1 MWIERLVIFV
11 ALASHAHAVDFTR
24 DVRPILASKC
34 YACHGPDEESREADL
49 RLDMP
54 AKHFDAKTFL
64 DRITTSNPDDVM
76 PPPKSPKPLTTAEKD
91 VLRQW
96 IAAGAKYE
104 PHWAFQPI
112 RKPEVP
118 GFKFQV
124 TSSEESSASRE
135 TLNLKPETHP
145 IDSFIRAGLKK
156 HGLQPAPRANA
167 STLIRRLYLD
177 LIGLPPPSDLSVPS
191 DLSDSFY
198 AALVDRLLADPRF
211 GERWGRHWLDMARY
225 ADSNGFLGDGLRPN
239 AYRYRDWVI
248 QAFNNDMPY
257 DEFTIQQIAG
267 DLTDAPAGTGFH
279 RNAALNTE
287 AGVDKEEAR
296 YQNLVDRVN
305 TTARVW
311 MGLTIGCAQCHTHKY
326 DPITIRDYYS
336 FYAFFDNTED
346 RDDTKTK
353 APLLVEVSK
362 DRRQTYVHLAGDYTR
377 RGPDVIPAT
386 LSALPAQAGNTRLEL
401 AKWIV
406 SPQNPLTARVAV
418 NHIWSKLFGYGLV
431 RTPDDFGTSGE
442 APSHPELLDHL
453 ASEFMRTG
461 WSRKQL
467 IKHIV
472 MSETYRQSS
481 AIYDLRFTTYDLPE
495 AANADASEII
505 SHKSIVINRVD
516 PLNKLL
522 SRQNRVRLDA
532 EVLRDSA
539 LAVSG
544 LLKPSIG
551 GPSFRP
557 PLPED
562 VFDVGRSSNW
572 QASPGDEIYRRSLYI
587 ITLRSVLYPTLTT
600 FDAPD
605 AADACVRRE
614 RSNTP
619 LQALTMMN
627 DGVFV
632 EAAQALAL
640 RALREG
646 TNPLEKLFRIVL
658 NRNPRPEELSRLQT
672 FHDEQKARVQKSG
685 PTALQVLGA
694 HQKAISSAQATEA
707 ATLVAVARVLMNL
720 DEFINRE

>member
-1 MWIERLVIFV
+1 MWIERLIIIA
-11 ALASHAHAVDFTR
+11 ALAIHAHAVDFTR

-54 AKHFDAKTFL
+54 AEHFDTKTFL
-64 DRITTSNPDDVM
+64 HRITTTDPDDVM

-96 IAAGAKYE
+96 IDAGAKYE

-112 RKPEVP
+112 K
-118 GFKFQV
+118 QS
-124 TSSEESSASRE
+124 TS
-135 TLNLKPETHP
+135 HHD
-145 IDSFIRAGLKK
+145 IDSFIRAELKK

-167 STLIRRLYLD
+167 TTLIRRLYLD
-177 LIGLPPPSDLSVPS
+177 LIGLPPPSDLSAPS
-191 DLSDSFY
+191 DLSDSSY
-198 AALVDRLLADPRF
+198 VALVDKLLADPRF

-248 QAFNNDMPY
+248 QAFNEDMPY
-257 DEFTIQQIAG
+257 DEFTLAQIAG
-267 DLTDAPAGTGFH
+267 DLLDNRKPRTENRERSLGTGFH

-346 RDDTKTK
+346 RDDAKTK
-353 APLLVEVSK
+353 APLLAEVSK

-377 RGPDVIPAT
+377 RGPDVMPVT
-386 LSALPAQAGNTRLEL
+386 LSALPARAGNTRLEL

-418 NHIWSKLFGYGLV
+418 NHLWSKLFGYGLV

-442 APSHPELLDHL
+442 APSHPELLDWL
-453 ASEFMRTG
+453 ATDFMRHG

-467 IKHIV
+467 IKRIV
-472 MSETYRQSS
+472 MSETYRLASHDPSDQS
-481 AIYDLRFTTYDLPE
+481 YQT
-495 AANADASEII
+495 
-505 SHKSIVINRVD
+505 D
-516 PLNKLL
+516 PLNRLL
-522 SRQNRVRLDA
+522 SRQNRLRLDA
-532 EVLRDSA
+532 EILRDSA

-544 LLKPSIG
+544 LLKPTIG
-551 GPSFRP
+551 GQSFRP

-646 TNPLEKLFRIVL
+646 PNHLEKLFRIVL
-658 NRNPRPEELSRLQT
+658 NRKPRPEELSRLQT
-672 FHDEQKARVQKSG
+672 FHAEQKARVQKSG
-685 PTALQVLGA
+685 PTAIQVLGA
-694 HQKAISSAQATEA
+694 HQKAISPAQATEA

>member
-1 MWIERLVIFV
+1 MKVMEWRVPLLLCLISIGAP
-11 ALASHAHAVDFTR
+11 ALDFTR
-24 DVRPILASKC
+24 DVRPILATKC

-54 AKHFDAKTFL
+54 AKDFDTKTFL
-64 DRITTSNPDDVM
+64 HRITTTDPGDVM
-76 PPPKSPKPLTTAEKD
+76 PPAKSAKSLTTAEKD
-91 VLRQW
+91 TLRQW
-96 IAAGAKYE
+96 IKSGANYE

-112 RKPEVP
+112 RQSNSHQ
-118 GFKFQV
+118 G
-124 TSSEESSASRE
+124 
-135 TLNLKPETHP
+135 
-145 IDSFIRAGLKK
+145 IDSLIHARLIQSHLK
-156 HGLQPAPRANA
+156 PAPRANA

-177 LIGLPPPSDLSVPS
+177 LIGLPPPLSACGLT
-191 DLSDSFY
+191 DLSDEKY
-198 AALVDRLLADPRF
+198 ATLVDQLLSDPRF

-225 ADSNGFLGDGLRPN
+225 ADSNGFLGDGLRPY

-248 QAFNNDMPY
+248 QAFNEDMPY
-257 DEFTIQQIAG
+257 DEFTIAQIAG
-267 DLTDAPAGTGFH
+267 DLTEMPAGTGFH

-296 YQNLVDRVN
+296 HQNLVDRIN
-305 TTARVW
+305 TIGRVW
-311 MGLTIGCAQCHTHKY
+311 LGLTLGCAQCHTHKY

-346 RDDTKTK
+346 YDDAQTK
-353 APLLVEVSK
+353 APSLVEVSK
-362 DRRQTYVHLAGDYTR
+362 NRRQSYVHIAGDYTR
-377 RGPDVIPAT
+377 RGPDVMPAT
-386 LSALPAQAGNTRLEL
+386 LSALPAQVGNTRREL
-401 AKWIV
+401 AQWLV
-406 SPQNPLTARVAV
+406 APQNPLTARVAV

-442 APSHPELLDHL
+442 APSHPELLDWL
-453 ASEFMRTG
+453 ATEFMRHG

-467 IKHIV
+467 IKRIV

-481 AIYDLRFTTYDLPE
+481 VPYFQT
-495 AANADASEII
+495 
-505 SHKSIVINRVD
+505 D
-516 PLNKLL
+516 PLNILL
-522 SRQNRVRLDA
+522 SRQNRIRLDA
-532 EVLRDSA
+532 EILRDSA

-544 LLKPSIG
+544 LLKPTIG

-632 EAAQALAL
+632 EAAQSLAL
-640 RALREG
+640 RALRESP
-646 TNPLEKLFRIVL
+646 NHLEKIFHLVL
-658 NRNPRPEELSRLQT
+658 NRQPRVEEFSRLQT
-672 FHDEQKARVQKSG
+672 FHVEQKARVQQSG
-685 PTALQVLGA
+685 AAALQVLGA
-694 HQKAISSAQATEA
+694 HQKTLSSAQATEA
-707 ATLVAVARVLMNL
+707 ATLVAVARLLLNL

>member
-1 MWIERLVIFV
+1 MWIERLIIFA
-11 ALASHAHAVDFTR
+11 ALAIHARAVDFTR

-54 AKHFDAKTFL
+54 AKDFDTKTFL
-64 DRITTSNPDDVM
+64 HRITTVDPDEVM
-76 PPPKSPKPLTTAEKD
+76 PPPKSPKPLTAAEKD

-96 IAAGAKYE
+96 IASGANYE

-112 RKPEVP
+112 RNPK
-118 GFKFQV
+118 
-124 TSSEESSASRE
+124 S
-135 TLNLKPETHP
+135 HHD
-145 IDSFIRAGLKK
+145 IDGFIRAELNK

-167 STLIRRLYLD
+167 SALIRRLYLD

-191 DLSDSFY
+191 DLSDSSY

-248 QAFNNDMPY
+248 QAFNDDMPY
-257 DEFTIQQIAG
+257 DEFTIAQIAG
-267 DLTDAPAGTGFH
+267 DLSDAPAGTGFH

-346 RDDTKTK
+346 RDDAKTK
-353 APLLVEVSK
+353 APLLAEVAK

-377 RGPDVIPAT
+377 RGPDVMPTT

-401 AKWIV
+401 AQWLV

-418 NHIWSKLFGYGLV
+418 NHIWSKLFGHGLV

-442 APSHPELLDHL
+442 APSHPELLDWL
-453 ASEFMRTG
+453 ATDFMRNG

-467 IKHIV
+467 IKRIV
-472 MSETYRQSS
+472 MSETYRQ
-481 AIYDLRFTTYDLPE
+481 
-495 AANADASEII
+495 ASHDR
-505 SHKSIVINRVD
+505 SDKSDQTD
-516 PLNKLL
+516 PLNRML
-522 SRQNRVRLDA
+522 SRQNRIRLDA
-532 EVLRDSA
+532 EILRDSA

-544 LLKPSIG
+544 LLKPTIG

-632 EAAQALAL
+632 EAAQSLAL

-646 TNPLEKLFRIVL
+646 PNPLEKLFHLVL
-658 NRNPRPEELSRLQT
+658 SRSPRAEELTRLQT
-672 FHDEQKARVQKSG
+672 FHAEQKARVVKSG
-685 PTALQVLGA
+685 PAALQVLGA
-694 HQKAISSAQATEA
+694 HQKAISPAQATEA
-707 ATLVAVARVLMNL
+707 ATLVAVARVLLNL

>member
-1 MWIERLVIFV
+1 MKIMEWRVPLLLCLISVGAP
-11 ALASHAHAVDFTR
+11 ALDFTR
-24 DVRPILASKC
+24 DVRPILATKC

-54 AKHFDAKTFL
+54 AKDFDTKTFL
-64 DRITTSNPDDVM
+64 HRITTTDPGDVM
-76 PPPKSPKPLTTAEKD
+76 PPAKSAKSLTTAEKD
-91 VLRQW
+91 TLRQW
-96 IAAGAKYE
+96 IKSGANYE

-112 RKPEVP
+112 RQSNSHQ
-118 GFKFQV
+118 G
-124 TSSEESSASRE
+124 
-135 TLNLKPETHP
+135 
-145 IDSFIRAGLKK
+145 IDSLIHARLIQSHLK
-156 HGLQPAPRANA
+156 PAPRANA

-177 LIGLPPPSDLSVPS
+177 LIGLPPPLSACGLT
-191 DLSDSFY
+191 DLSDEKY
-198 AALVDRLLADPRF
+198 ATLVDQLLSDPRF

-225 ADSNGFLGDGLRPN
+225 ADSNGFLGDGLRPY

-248 QAFNNDMPY
+248 QAFNEDMPY
-257 DEFTIQQIAG
+257 DEFTIAQIAG
-267 DLTDAPAGTGFH
+267 DLTEMPAGTGFH

-296 YQNLVDRVN
+296 HQNLVDRIN
-305 TTARVW
+305 TIGRVW
-311 MGLTIGCAQCHTHKY
+311 LGLTLGCAQCHTHKY

-346 RDDTKTK
+346 YDDAQTK
-353 APLLVEVSK
+353 APSLVEVSK
-362 DRRQTYVHLAGDYTR
+362 NRRQSYVHIAGDYTR
-377 RGPDVIPAT
+377 RGPDVMPAT
-386 LSALPAQAGNTRLEL
+386 LSALPAQVGNTRREL
-401 AKWIV
+401 AQWLV

-442 APSHPELLDHL
+442 APSHPELLDWL
-453 ASEFMRTG
+453 ATEFMRHG

-467 IKHIV
+467 IKRIV

-481 AIYDLRFTTYDLPE
+481 VLYFQT
-495 AANADASEII
+495 
-505 SHKSIVINRVD
+505 D
-516 PLNKLL
+516 PLNILL
-522 SRQNRVRLDA
+522 SRQNRIRLDA
-532 EVLRDSA
+532 EILRDSA

-544 LLKPSIG
+544 LLKPTIG

-632 EAAQALAL
+632 EAAQSLAL
-640 RALREG
+640 RALRESP
-646 TNPLEKLFRIVL
+646 NHLEKIFHLVL
-658 NRNPRPEELSRLQT
+658 NRQPRVEEFSRLQT
-672 FHDEQKARVQKSG
+672 FHVEQKARVQQSG
-685 PTALQVLGA
+685 AAALQVLGT
-694 HQKAISSAQATEA
+694 HQKTLSSAQATEA
-707 ATLVAVARVLMNL
+707 ATLVAVARLLLNL

>member
-1 MWIERLVIFV
+1 MRAAYAILLLFSAHRLTAESV
-11 ALASHAHAVDFTR
+11 SYNR
-24 DVRPILASKC
+24 DVRPILAAKC
-34 YACHGPDEESREADL
+34 FACHGPDEDKREADL
-49 RLDMP
+49 RLDVP
-54 AKHFDAKTFL
+54 GEHFDGKEIIH
-64 DRITTSNPDDVM
+64 RITTTDADDVM
-76 PPPKSPKPLTTAEKD
+76 PPRTSPKPLTRQETSILK
-91 VLRQW
+91 QW
-96 IAAGAKYE
+96 IDSGAKYE
-104 PHWAFQPI
+104 QHWAFRPI
-112 RKPEVP
+112 
-118 GFKFQV
+118 
-124 TSSEESSASRE
+124 
-135 TLNLKPETHP
+135 THP
-145 IDSFIRAGLKK
+145 AAPTGIDGLIRAELQK
-156 HGLQPAPRANA
+156 HGLQPAPRADA
-167 STLIRRLYLD
+167 TTLIRRLYLD
-177 LIGLPPPSDLSVPS
+177 LIGLPPPSSLSIPAS
-191 DLSDSFY
+191 LTDGAY
-198 AALVDRLLADPRF
+198 AALVDQLLADPRF

-248 QAFNNDMPY
+248 QAFNDDMPF
-257 DEFTIQQIAG
+257 DQFTIAQIAG
-267 DLTDAPAGTGFH
+267 DLTSAPAGTGFH

-305 TTARVW
+305 TTGRVW
-311 MGLTIGCAQCHTHKY
+311 LGLTVGCAQCHTHKY

-346 RDDTKTK
+346 REDAKTK
-353 APLLVEVSK
+353 APLLAEVSK
-362 DRRQTYVHLAGDYTR
+362 DRRQTYVHMAGDYTR
-377 RGPDVIPAT
+377 RGPDVVPAT
-386 LSALPAQAGNTRLEL
+386 LSALPSPSGPTRLDL
-401 AKWIV
+401 AKWLV

-418 NHIWSKLFGYGLV
+418 NHLWSKLFGYGLV

-442 APSHPELLDHL
+442 SPSHPELLDWL
-453 ASEFMRTG
+453 ASDFMRHG
-461 WSRKQL
+461 WSRKHL
-467 IKHIV
+467 IKRIV

-481 AIYDLRFTTYDLPE
+481 AVPDSHLLALRTEL
-495 AANADASEII
+495 
-505 SHKSIVINRVD
+505 D

-522 SRQNRVRLDA
+522 SHQNRIRLDA
-532 EVLRDSA
+532 EILRDSA

-544 LLKPSIG
+544 LLKPTIG

-572 QASPGDEIYRRSLYI
+572 KASPGDEIYRRSLYI

-627 DGVFV
+627 DSVFV

-640 RALREG
+640 RALRESSDAL
-646 TNPLEKLFRIVL
+646 PHLFRLVL
-658 NRNPRPEELSRLQT
+658 NRAPRSEELQRVQA
-672 FHDEQKARVQKSG
+672 FHRDQKARVQNGGSA
-685 PTALQVLGA
+685 ALRVLGTHEKGLSA
-694 HQKAISSAQATEA
+694 GSAIEA
-707 ATLVAVARVLMNL
+707 ATLVATARVLMNL